1 MMSLESG
8 ASTGGWTF
16 AYMHALAECSVLG
29 LHEVRTLHLMRT
41 CSLISPTQ
49 LMEVMPNRDAARAHS
64 IRQQRA
70 LNNLTVILA
79 SLGQRGR
86 LSMWSE

>member
-1 MMSLESG
+1 MPWQS
-8 ASTGGWTF
+8 
-16 AYMHALAECSVLG
+16 ALFWGFMKCVFLDSML
-29 LHEVRTLHLMRT
+29 T
-41 CSLISPTQ
+41 CVLISFKQ

-79 SLGQRGR
+79 SLGPRGR
-86 LSMWSE
+86 LSMWSECVSSLICEGRNLTMQP